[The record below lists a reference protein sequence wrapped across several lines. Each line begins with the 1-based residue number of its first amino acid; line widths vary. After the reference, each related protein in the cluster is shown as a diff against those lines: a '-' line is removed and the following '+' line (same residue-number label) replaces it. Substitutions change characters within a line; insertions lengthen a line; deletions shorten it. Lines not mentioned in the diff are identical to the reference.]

1 MNRIFVLMGKSA
13 SGKDSIFKEL
23 TSGEGGKLRTVIPY
37 TTRPLREG
45 ERDGIE
51 YRFSNEEAFL
61 ELKDK
66 GRVIEDRSYETVQG
80 IWRYF
85 TVDDGSFEDGSDII
99 LIGTLESFVSIRDY
113 FKGTK
118 AVVPIYIECD
128 DGDRLIRAVNREKNS
143 PAPDYRELC
152 RRFLADDIDFSDEK
166 LRAAGVDHRIKN
178 DDLKQC
184 VRDIK
189 ELIG

>member
-51 YRFSNEEAFL
+51 YRFSNEETFL

-80 IWRYF
+80 IWRHF